1 MLHGN
6 IHRNL
11 LILSVA
17 NWVVAIACWSVSAY
31 LGIAVP
37 TSIFVYAI
45 LFVIGLF
52 AVVVA
57 IVSYVLADFGT
68 EPEAVGAGAGGSV
81 PGAGEPAAAGEP
93 ATRDAG

>member
-6 IHRNL
+6 IHRHL
-11 LILSVA
+11 LTLSIV
-17 NWVVAIACWSVSAY
+17 NWAIAIVCWTVSAY

-37 TSIFVYAI
+37 TSIFVYAV

-57 IVSYVLADFGT
+57 IVSFVLAGFSA
-68 EPEAVGAGAGGSV
+68 EPETV
-81 PGAGEPAAAGEP
+81 AAETAPSEASP
-93 ATRDAG
+93 PTAD

>member
-6 IHRNL
+6 VHRHL
-11 LILSVA
+11 LILSLA
-17 NWVVAIACWSVSAY
+17 NWAVAIVCWSVSAY

-37 TSIFVYAI
+37 TSIFVYAV

-57 IVSYVLADFGT
+57 VAAYVLADFGV
-68 EPEAVGAGAGGSV
+68 ESGAAGGATPQAAV
-81 PGAGEPAAAGEP
+81 PGDGAGEPP
-93 ATRDAG
+93 A

>member
-6 IHRNL
+6 IHRHL
-11 LILSVA
+11 LILSVV
-17 NWVVAIACWSVSAY
+17 NWAIAILCWSISAY

-45 LFVIGLF
+45 LFVIGIF

-57 IVSYVLADFGT
+57 IAAFVLADFGT
-68 EPEAVGAGAGGSV
+68 EPEAVAASSPASGGPGAAGG
-81 PGAGEPAAAGEP
+81 PAPTQG
-93 ATRDAG
+93 